1 MAIKRRADAP
11 ATPPRSPTAKRAL
24 LDSPPPPPYLP
35 SDVILAILSWL
46 PPKSVLRF
54 TSVCKSWQ
62 AMLSDPGFITAHL
75 ERSKTI
81 RPSLL
86 MVPCVYDPNDIKR
99 NNEDSAFDMSFY
111 RYRAGGAE
119 ELVHREELPGGI
131 ALWSS
136 PLHCDGLILIHHER
150 GGAGGLQPGDEGVP
164 RPAGTEAEALRV
176 HVPEGGARPLAD
188 GDGLA
193 CRFEVL
199 TLGADSA
206 WRQTAD
212 PPHWICGRT
221 PAHANGHIYWT
232 CDGTPARPDP
242 PDLFLRFSLADEEFG
257 LVPFPPSGLRPARL
271 AELGG
276 ELCCVCFGY
285 TNRELE
291 VWSLGFDGGA
301 DGKPEWRWS
310 RRWATAIGPDLVT
323 ELAEYRALRPP
334 RVVLHEGAW
343 LLTEERNVHR
353 YDDRTG
359 EIEKISSGVP
369 HARYHYPRS
378 EKEVVLHL
386 TNYVESL
393 VRIR

>member
-119 ELVHREELPGGI
+119 ELEELVVCNPATREFL
-131 ALWSS
+131 AL
-136 PLHCDGLILIHHER
+136 PERKQKHCVYTFPRAGL
-150 GGAGGLQPGDEGVP
+150 GFDP
-164 RPAGTEAEALRV
+164 RSKKYKV
-176 HVPEGGARPLAD
+176 ARFFYQPLAD

>member
-1 MAIKRRADAP
+1 MPGQLLLGRRRQSGLSSPRRRRCLTSLPTSSSPSCHGCRPSPCSGSGPPARPGGPCYPTQVSIRSARRCSWCPARTTPTTSRGTMRTAPSTCPSTGTAP
-11 ATPPRSPTAKRAL
+11 AAPRSRCCCTGRSCRAGSPCGAAPCTATAWELLALPERNQKHCVYTFPRAGL
-24 LDSPPPPPYLP
+24 G
-35 SDVILAILSWL
+35 
-46 PPKSVLRF
+46 F
-54 TSVCKSWQ
+54 
-62 AMLSDPGFITAHL
+62 DP
-75 ERSKTI
+75 RSK
-81 RPSLL
+81 RYK
-86 MVPCVYDPNDIKR
+86 VAR
-99 NNEDSAFDMSFY
+99 FFY
-111 RYRAGGAE
+111 
-119 ELVHREELPGGI
+119 
-131 ALWSS
+131 
-136 PLHCDGLILIHHER
+136 
-150 GGAGGLQPGDEGVP
+150 Q
-164 RPAGTEAEALRV
+164 
-176 HVPEGGARPLAD
+176 PLA
-188 GDGLA
+188 DGLA

-221 PAHANGHIYWT
+221 PAHVNGHIYWT
-232 CDGTPARPDP
+232 CDGTPAHPDP
-242 PDLFLRFSLADEEFG
+242 PDLFLRFSLADEEFS
-257 LVPFPPSGLRPARL
+257 LVPFPRA
-271 AELGG
+271 LGG

-285 TNRELE
+285 SNLDVEL
-291 VWSLGFDGGA
+291 WSLSLDGGV

-310 RRWATAIGPDLVT
+310 GRWATGPRRSC
-323 ELAEYRALRPP
+323 RALSPP

-369 HARYHYPRS
+369 DARCRYYRS

>member
-1 MAIKRRADAP
+1 MR
-11 ATPPRSPTAKRAL
+11 
-24 LDSPPPPPYLP
+24 
-35 SDVILAILSWL
+35 
-46 PPKSVLRF
+46 
-54 TSVCKSWQ
+54 
-62 AMLSDPGFITAHL
+62 
-75 ERSKTI
+75 E
-81 RPSLL
+81 
-86 MVPCVYDPNDIKR
+86 
-99 NNEDSAFDMSFY
+99 
-111 RYRAGGAE
+111 E
-119 ELVHREELPGGI
+119 ELVVCNPATREFLALPERKQK
-131 ALWSS
+131 
-136 PLHCDGLILIHHER
+136 HCVYTFPRAGL
-150 GGAGGLQPGDEGVP
+150 GFDP
-164 RPAGTEAEALRV
+164 RSKKYKV
-176 HVPEGGARPLAD
+176 ARFFYQPLAD

-193 CRFEVL
+193 CRFVVL

-323 ELAEYRALRPP
+323 ELAECRALRPP

-353 YDDRTG
+353 YVDRTG
-359 EIEKISSGVP
+359 EIEK
-369 HARYHYPRS
+369 RS
-378 EKEVVLHL
+378 EERRVGKECR
-386 TNYVESL
+386 N
-393 VRIR
+393 